1 MSDTP
6 RTDDAYCP
14 TGLIAGDGFGN
25 CKKRLRSVIYESR
38 KLETELAT
46 KDALLDDFCKW
57 AFAHPPKRP
66 DHACKYCVPNGP
78 IVKADWMCCYH
89 KAMKRLEESN

>member
-6 RTDDAYCP
+6 RTDTAYFKNGFEDNSDRVDALY
-14 TGLIAGDGFGN
+14 GL
-25 CKKRLRSVIYESR
+25 CR
-38 KLETELAT
+38 KLERELAA

-57 AFAHPPKRP
+57 AFAHPPKHP

-89 KAMKRLEESN
+89 KAMKRLEESK